1 MVTPGARA
9 RMWPSTSPFLG
20 SSQNTPHTHIPEGYT
35 SRFGITYVDYATQKR
50 HPKAS
55 ARWLAQRFKGA
66 KGKKKEEEEEKRGAR
81 WHDEEKTSL
90 PFFCTALPL
99 LTAA

>member
-1 MVTPGARA
+1 MEREGGHARRARA
-9 RMWPSTSPFLG
+9 RVWPSTSPSLA
-20 SSQNTPHTHIPEGYT
+20 SSHNTPHMRIPEGYT

-66 KGKKKEEEEEKRGAR
+66 KGKKKEEEEKEGGAV
-81 WHDEEKTSL
+81 
-90 PFFCTALPL
+90 A
-99 LTAA
+99 